1 MGYTAFLLMI
11 INILSKI
18 LGFFREILLSYF
30 YGTGEIATAFQISFL
45 IPYTILGFVMSG
57 LSTNFIPTYTSLYK
71 SKGRN
76 ESDRFTSNILN
87 IIFIIG
93 IIATILAYIFA
104 RQIVFIFA
112 MGYSGEIF
120 ELSVKFT
127 RITILGMF
135 AQLLNAILKGYLN
148 IKGNFVVP
156 GSTGF
161 LYNIVIIVFL
171 IISYKINPILAPIGV
186 ATATIFQYV
195 PYIPA
200 IRGTKYRHKFVL
212 NFKDENV
219 KRLLIL
225 ALPIIFGVAVNQINM
240 IIDQNLA
247 SFISDKGISVLTYST
262 RLYEFVWGIMIVSIT
277 TAIYPTL
284 SRLAIESTVKFKVQ
298 ITKTISTI
306 LYLVIPS
313 AIGIM
318 IFSTEIITLIYK
330 RGKFDENDVTL
341 VSGALF
347 YYSLGLIGLGVRDVL
362 SSSFYSLKLT
372 KIPLINSIEMV
383 VLNVISSVILSRFMG
398 LNGLALGS
406 TIASF
411 FGAINLYIKL
421 EKQIGKIKCKVMLKN
436 IYKMIISVL
445 FMAIGS
451 KVIFTVLHSRFS
463 NNLSLLVSIIFAVII
478 YATVSILLRTR
489 QALDI
494 LRAIIN
500 KLESKIE

>member
-18 LGFFREILLSYF
+18 LGFFREVLLSYF

-57 LSTNFIPTYTSLYK
+57 LSTNFIPTYTFLDNER
-71 SKGRN
+71 GRKKAD
-76 ESDRFTSNILN
+76 SFTSNILN

-93 IIATILAYIFA
+93 IFATILAYIFA
-104 RQIVFIFA
+104 RKIVFIFA

-135 AQLLNAILKGYLN
+135 AQLLNSILKGYLN

-161 LYNIVIIVFL
+161 LYNIIIIVFL
-171 IISYKINPILAPIGV
+171 VISYKINPILAPIGV
-186 ATATIFQYV
+186 TIATIFQYT
-195 PYIPA
+195 PYIFA
-200 IRGTKYRHKFVL
+200 IKNTRYKHSFIL

-219 KRLLIL
+219 KKLLIL
-225 ALPIIFGVAVNQINM
+225 AVPIIFGVAVNQINQ

-247 SFISDKGISVLTYST
+247 SFISVKGISVLTYSI

-277 TAIYPTL
+277 TSIYPTL
-284 SRLAIESTVKFKVQ
+284 SRLAINSITKFKIQ

-318 IFSTEIITLIYK
+318 LFSNEIITLLYK
-330 RGKFDENDVTL
+330 RGKFDENDVIL

-347 YYSLGLIGLGVRDVL
+347 YYSLGLIGLGIRDVV
-362 SSSFYSLKLT
+362 SSSFYCLKLT

-383 VLNVISSVILSRFMG
+383 ILNVILSIVLSRYMG
-398 LNGLALGS
+398 LNGIALGS

-411 FGAINLYIKL
+411 FGAVNLYIKL
-421 EKQIGKIKCKVMLKN
+421 QKQIGKIKYRMMFKN
-436 IYKMIISVL
+436 LCKMIISVIA
-445 FMAIGS
+445 MGIGS
-451 KVIFTVLHSRFS
+451 KFIFFILHLKFS
-463 NNLSLLVSIIFAVII
+463 SNLSLIISIMFAVVI
-478 YATVSILLRTR
+478 YAVVSVLLNTR
-489 QALDI
+489 QAIDI

-500 KLESKIE
+500 RIDKKLR